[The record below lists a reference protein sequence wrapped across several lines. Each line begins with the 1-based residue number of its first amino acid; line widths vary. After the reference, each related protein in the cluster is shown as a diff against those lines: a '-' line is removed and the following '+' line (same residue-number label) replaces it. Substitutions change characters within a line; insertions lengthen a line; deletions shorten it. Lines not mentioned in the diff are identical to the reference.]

1 MVSRI
6 TATETDEALLDAA
19 TQVFSEHGFAGAR
32 VDSIARLAKANKA
45 MIYYHFGSKRDLY
58 RAVLL
63 RLFKGVLEEI
73 ERVGR
78 NEPDPRRRLILFYAG
93 VARIFSE
100 RPALPQIML
109 REVLSGG
116 AAIDPETTKTLS
128 GILAFVVSAIDQG
141 VKERVIRPAH
151 PLIVHLSAL
160 APLLLFFA
168 SQPFR
173 AKVLPNAAPGVPLPT
188 PEQMLEHLA
197 LLIERGLEPVGEQ
210 EPAAGQR
217 QKERR

>member
-1 MVSRI
+1 MVSQNPS
-6 TATETDEALLDAA
+6 TETRQALLKAA
-19 TQVFSEHGFAGAR
+19 TQVFSEHGFMGAR
-32 VDSIARLAKANKA
+32 VDAIAGLAKVNKA
-45 MIYYHFGSKRDLY
+45 MIYYHFGSKRGLY

-63 RLFKGVLEEI
+63 RLFQGLLDEI

-78 NEPDPRRRLILFYAG
+78 NEADPRRRLILFYAG

-116 AAIDPETTKTLS
+116 AAMDPETTKNLS
-128 GILAFVVSAIDQG
+128 GILAFVVHAVEQG
-141 VKERVIRPAH
+141 ARTGVMRRAH
-151 PLIVHLSAL
+151 PLLVHMSAL

-173 AKVLPNAAPGVPLPT
+173 TKVLPTAAAGVPMPT
-188 PEQMLEHLA
+188 PEELLDHLA
-197 LLIERGLEPVGEQ
+197 LMIERGLEPVS
-210 EPAAGQR
+210 
-217 QKERR
+217 

>member
-1 MVSRI
+1 MVSQVVV
-6 TATETDEALLDAA
+6 TESQEALLDSA

-32 VDSIARLAKANKA
+32 VDSIARLAKVNKA

-63 RLFKGVLEEI
+63 RLFQGVLDEV

-78 NEPDPRRRLILFYAG
+78 NEADPRRRLILFYAG

-128 GILAFVVSAIDQG
+128 GILAFVVRAVEQG
-141 VKERVIRPAH
+141 VREGVIRPTH

-173 AKVLPNAAPGVPLPT
+173 AKVLPNAAPGIPMPT

-197 LLIERGLEPVGEQ
+197 LSIERGLEPVGDGEAS
-210 EPAAGQR
+210 PGKPL
-217 QKERR
+217 KERR